1 MALITCPH
9 CGSKKISDYQS
20 VCPKC
25 GKPLSNFDNQTSAPK
40 THYENPEGNTARL
53 RDETDKNRLRNERLN
68 AAKRSLLPE
77 LKKELAEIDR
87 IPFPDKPSFFYALF
101 NKGDGARI
109 SIYFFFALV
118 VLAAGFYFVFKP
130 IFIIC
135 ALAALGFGI
144 FTVVTAIID
153 YSKKLNDYY
162 YITDDFDFYKEDLK
176 NQVRKKYN
184 KQAENMAVHNSP
196 EEPDFISNWS

>member
-25 GKPLSNFDNQTSAPK
+25 GKPLSNFDNQTSVQN
-40 THYENPEGNTARL
+40 TDSENTEGNTARL
-53 RDETDKNRLRNERLN
+53 RDEADKNRLRNERLI

-77 LKKELAEIDR
+77 LRKELAEIDR
-87 IPFPDKPSFFYALF
+87 IPFPDKPSFLYALF
-101 NKGDGARI
+101 NKGNGARI
-109 SIYFFFALV
+109 SIYIFLAFV
-118 VLAAGFYFVFKP
+118 VLSAVFYFVFKP
-130 IFIIC
+130 IFVLF

-184 KQAENMAVHNSP
+184 KKAENIAIHNSP
-196 EEPDFISNWS
+196 EKPDFISNWS